1 MRTLNFHHLHYF
13 WTVAKEGHLTRAA
26 QKLNVSQSALSSQ
39 IKQLEGQLGHDLF
52 HRQGRALLL
61 TDVGHLVLEYAESI
75 FNLGSELLS
84 VMESGKQHRVQQLRV
99 GAVATLSR
107 NFQENF
113 LRPVI
118 GQNNVTLALKSSNF
132 DDLLEQL
139 RVHKLDLVL
148 SNRPVPSDSTTPW
161 RCKRIAQQGVCLVGP
176 NTSALNALRFPQ
188 DLGKTKVILPG
199 PESEIRTQFDLYC
212 EQHALT
218 VSPYAEVDDMAMLR
232 LLARDSGAVA
242 VIPEVVVQDE
252 IQAGLLKN
260 YATLETVTESFY
272 AITAKRHVELP
283 ILKTLFNLL
292 G

>member
-84 VMESGKQHRVQQLRV
+84 VMESGEQHRVQQLRV

-118 GQNNVTLALKSSNF
+118 GQNHVTLALKSSNF

-283 ILKTLFNLL
+283 ILKALFNLL